1 MEYMNGGRFMTFNDE
16 TETGSLD
23 FNFDD
28 FEPLERGEDKG
39 ASGPGWTEDHW
50 AYGIHNF
57 LLSNYQGALKN
68 FDDAVA
74 NGDIR
79 AFYFMGLIYAEGLGV
94 PEDIDKARELWS
106 EGKKQGNELCEL
118 ALMDEE
124 EFLDTFEGPD
134 SDEVI
139 QKALK
144 KLEEDTDENLFY
156 GFQLSKLC
164 SDYESVLLDEKQKK
178 ESLKASADKGNV
190 LAMYELYKY
199 YVDDR
204 EFEKADK
211 TLKRAAEL
219 RYPTAMIKLGE
230 LFENGLDNHPEDV
243 EKALEWY
250 TMANSAY
257 SKTADLHLALLY
269 FKLERYRSAF
279 THMKR
284 AAKDGYPEAMYKLGL
299 MYQNGWGIRSAKPD
313 DASDWIKKAAG
324 LGYDEANQYL
334 KKLVGKEDSASSVK
348 SAESSTLVVKG
359 ITETKQ
365 AATNQ
370 VTTKYAGF
378 IESLRSSG
386 MSRLQAAQEVVGRI
400 IGDIKI
406 AHCMFWPN
414 IDERAIEAANYNYAG
429 RNKFVI
435 AILDDAPLPKF
446 YGKNGV
452 MITSDKL
459 ISSQKFNVHLD
470 SIQKVSVLDKGKVND
485 KVREVLK
492 ISTKE
497 GGCYE
502 HILKK
507 PFNNNKTIVEDFIL
521 AMVYMAKIYRS

>member
-1 MEYMNGGRFMTFNDE
+1 MEYMNGGRLMNFNDE
-16 TETGSLD
+16 TETDGLD

-28 FEPLERGEDKG
+28 FEPLERGEDKD

-74 NGDIR
+74 KGDIR

-118 ALMDEE
+118 VLMDEE

-134 SDEVI
+134 SDEAI

-204 EFEKADK
+204 EFEKADE
-211 TLKRAAEL
+211 TLKRAADF
-219 RYPTAMIKLGE
+219 RYPAAMIKLGE

-243 EKALEWY
+243 EKALELY
-250 TMANSAY
+250 SMANSAH
-257 SKTADLHLALLY
+257 SKTADLHLGLLN

-284 AAKDGYPEAMYKLGL
+284 AAKAGFPEAMYKLGL
-299 MYQNGWGIRSAKPD
+299 MYQHGWGIRSAKPD
-313 DASDWIKKAAG
+313 EASEWIKRAADSG
-324 LGYDEANQYL
+324 CDSAVQYL
-334 KKLVGKEDSASSVK
+334 KQSVGKEDSTSSVK
-348 SAESSTLVVKG
+348 SAESESATLVVKG
-359 ITETKQ
+359 ITGAEQ
-365 AATNQ
+365 I
-370 VTTKYAGF
+370 TTKYAVF
-378 IESLRSSG
+378 IESLHSNG
-386 MSRLQAAQEVVGRI
+386 MSRLQAAQKVVGKI

-414 IDERAIEAANYNYAG
+414 IDENAIEAANNNYAG
-429 RNKFVI
+429 RNKFVL
-435 AILDDAPLPKF
+435 AILDDAPVPKF

-459 ISSQKFNVHLD
+459 ISSQNQNFNVHLD
-470 SIQKVSVLDKGKVND
+470 SIQKVSIVD
-485 KVREVLK
+485 KVKDKDKVQEVLE

-497 GGCYE
+497 GNCYE
-502 HILKK
+502 HVLKK
-507 PFNNNKTIVEDFIL
+507 SFNNNKIIIEDFIL
-521 AMVYMAKIYRS
+521 AMVYMAQIYRS